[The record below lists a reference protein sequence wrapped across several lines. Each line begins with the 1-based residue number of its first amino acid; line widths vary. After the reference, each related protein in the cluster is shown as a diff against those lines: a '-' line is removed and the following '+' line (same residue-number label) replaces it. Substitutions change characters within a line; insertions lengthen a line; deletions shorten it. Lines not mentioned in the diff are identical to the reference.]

1 MFFRVLIIVFL
12 FSSELLFA
20 QGPQQMFWAL
30 NTNGIYL
37 LDQIGR
43 TNSSVAYSVR
53 KLRRNYTGYSMRVR
67 RSGDNAIGD
76 VNFDV
81 TGVVSATS
89 TIRISS
95 AGSGSLTVGS
105 TISYSTFYSG
115 RNVFVVAWYDQ
126 SGNSRDVTQGTTGQQ
141 PRVVNS
147 GTLETSNSIAS
158 VRFINSNSTVLS
170 ASIPSA
176 SMFSSSYIGTA
187 SIVLEASS
195 GNTSSFGYSDGGTN
209 RWQAHMNESS
219 NLHFDVGNSY
229 NRLTFVNSTGSGV
242 LRTYALVAGPSLM
255 QIWRSGSNVAS
266 STPTMSTSTT
276 STFYLGAIPTF
287 PGTWYH
293 NNDISELVIF
303 PTALTSS
310 EIGILNTNQKN
321 FYGTP

>member
-12 FSSELLFA
+12 FFPELLFA
-20 QGPQQMFWAL
+20 QGAQQMFWAL
-30 NTNGIYL
+30 NSTGSYL
-37 LDQIGR
+37 LDQIGS
-43 TNSSVAYSVR
+43 TDASVAYSVR
-53 KLRRNYTGYSMRVR
+53 KLRKNYNGFSMRVR
-67 RSGDNAIGD
+67 RSGGGSPEGD
-76 VNFDV
+76 VAFDAN
-81 TGVVSATS
+81 GVVSATS
-89 TIRISS
+89 MITITDGGGGYS
-95 AGSGSLTVGS
+95 VGDVVQF
-105 TISYSTFYSG
+105 STFYGTRS
-115 RNVFVVAWYDQ
+115 VFVMTWYDQ
-126 SGNSRDVTQGTTGQQ
+126 SGNNRHVSQATNSQQ
-141 PRVVNS
+141 PRIVNS

-187 SIVLEASS
+187 SLVLEASS
-195 GNTSSFGYSDGGTN
+195 TNTSSFGYSDGGAN
-209 RWQAHMNESS
+209 RWQAHMNESTS
-219 NLHFDVGNSY
+219 LHFDVGNSY
-229 NRLTFVNSTGSGV
+229 NRLTFTNSAGSGV

-276 STFYLGAIPTF
+276 STFYVGAIPTF